1 MAFQIG
7 TVTTS
12 GFSMDYIR
20 FGSGK
25 DILVIL
31 PGLSVQSVIPSAGA
45 IAQAY
50 QDMTP
55 YYTVYLFDRRKELPQ
70 TYPIEQMAQDTHDA
84 MQALQLQ
91 KVHLFGASQG
101 GMIAMMIAGLY
112 PSMVEKLILGS
123 TACRITAAQYE
134 TVSRW
139 VDTAKAG
146 DTQALYLLFGE
157 AIYPES
163 LFKKYQRALCI
174 LSKSVSQKDL
184 QRFIILAQ
192 AMQDFDGSKTVQ
204 TITCPVLILSAK
216 DDHVLGDSAGPYL
229 KEQLI
234 GTTAV
239 EAFAYQGY
247 GHAAYDTAPDYHT
260 RMLQFLRK

>member
-101 GMIAMMIAGLY
+101 GMIAMMIA
-112 PSMVEKLILGS
+112 SIAS
-123 TACRITAAQYE
+123 TE
-134 TVSRW
+134 
-139 VDTAKAG
+139 
-146 DTQALYLLFGE
+146 
-157 AIYPES
+157 
-163 LFKKYQRALCI
+163 
-174 LSKSVSQKDL
+174 
-184 QRFIILAQ
+184 
-192 AMQDFDGSKTVQ
+192 
-204 TITCPVLILSAK
+204 
-216 DDHVLGDSAGPYL
+216 
-229 KEQLI
+229 
-234 GTTAV
+234 
-239 EAFAYQGY
+239 
-247 GHAAYDTAPDYHT
+247 
-260 RMLQFLRK
+260 